1 MMALSVKM
9 LQQCRQE
16 SESAIHYNTLLPL
29 VLSKKL
35 ATEEEISDDCYWTC
49 EEQRNILDIIIAKGV
64 ASAFVSVLKGKDKH
78 LDHECLGKILEK
90 EMEQLSK
97 SPNPQPRGQITVCSP
112 TTYIAM
118 TNNHLV
124 YCYKGGR
131 CTEQQT
137 RK

>member
-1 MMALSVKM
+1 MMALSAKYKKI

-16 SESAIHYNTLLPL
+16 IESAIHYNTLLPI

-49 EEQRNILDIIIAKGV
+49 EEQRNILDIIIAKEV
-64 ASAFVSVLKGKDKH
+64 ASTFVSVLKGKDKH
-78 LDHECLGKILEK
+78 LDHECSLLEK

-97 SPNPQPRGQITVCSP
+97 FPNPQPHRQRMVFSP

-118 TNNHLV
+118 TNNHVV

-131 CTEQQT
+131 YT
-137 RK
+137 K